1 MLKYIYIFIVTMHM
15 LFPIIKSGKHISN
28 LITNKKII
36 YISPGGFKGAYMLGV
51 AAYIKDNYDTS
62 DYLFYGV
69 SAGSWI
75 SLLMTSK
82 QNHHEIIDKIGL
94 LKPDF
99 DKKNVKKII
108 EVKLKK
114 ILLENY
120 KTTDFDVNRLLIGV
134 SHCNRQSLF
143 KSAMY
148 SEFKGLDDA
157 IDCCIASSHIPFITG
172 GLVKYYDNML
182 TFDGGF
188 AKVFNFPNIQPA
200 LSITPDIWSI
210 NKHKRIDLSFDNKIL
225 LNLKI
230 LYDTT
235 SLINGHKYNLSELYY
250 QGYLNS
256 QQNKNILDEIFLN
269 DSNL

>member
-1 MLKYIYIFIVTMHM
+1 MSQF
-15 LFPIIKSGKHISN
+15 FPVIQSGKHITN

-62 DYLFYGV
+62 NYLFYGA
-69 SAGSWI
+69 SAGAWI
-75 SLLMTSK
+75 SLLMTSNK
-82 QNHHEIIDKIGL
+82 NHHEIVDKIGI

-108 EVKLKK
+108 DKNLKK
-114 ILLENY
+114 VLLENY
-120 KTTDFDVNRLLIGV
+120 NTEDFDLNRLFIGV
-134 SHCNRQSLF
+134 SHYNKNSLF

-148 SEFKGLDDA
+148 TDFTGLQDA

-172 GLVKYYDNML
+172 GFVKYYDNLL

-188 AKVFNFPNIQPA
+188 AKVFNFPNIQPV
-200 LSITPDIWSI
+200 LCITPDMWEIE
-210 NKHKRIDLSFDNKIL
+210 KKKRIELSFNSKII

-235 SLINGHKYNLSELYY
+235 SLINGHKYNLSELYL
-250 QGYLNS
+250 QGYTNS
-256 QQNKNILDEIFLN
+256 HENKHILDEIFY
-269 DSNL
+269 DGDTI